1 MVVICWEMLP
11 VYAARAIGAF
21 VRLCDDEVRVLR
33 VPSKRFCSVG
43 TSEMTGCPVMDV
55 ERNDQRTIAEVV
67 GKVPEAIVAGGWA
80 SPCFMRWA
88 KEVRKR
94 GGRTIVTS
102 DEAFTKKSL
111 KQFIRKWRFRLL
123 IAPLFDKVFV
133 VGAGGK
139 KHFIDYYGLSPE
151 RVFTGLY
158 GSDPKLFFNGPAL
171 KERPKRFIYV
181 GHYDA
186 NKNVIPMCEAFEM
199 AVAQMGEAGSGWSLE
214 VYGGGELEESLRKR
228 ESEHVHIHG
237 FIQAEQLGP
246 LYRDSR
252 GFVLGSFSDKWGVV
266 VHEAAASGCMLL
278 LSSGVGA
285 RYDFAREENA
295 AIFNP
300 ASVESFAEGF
310 AKLMSKRDDE
320 LVAAQETSVRLAQ
333 DFSPEIF
340 ALNLKSALEELNVR
354 V

>member
-1 MVVICWEMLP
+1 MIIICWSMLP

-21 VRLCDDEVRVLR
+21 VKMSGAEVRVLR
-33 VPSKRFCSVG
+33 VPSKRFSHVG
-43 TSEMTGCPVMDV
+43 TAEMTGCPVIDV
-55 ERNDQRTIAEVV
+55 ESDDQRTIAEVV
-67 GKVPEAIVAGGWA
+67 GDVPEVIVAGGWA
-80 SPCFMRWA
+80 HPCFMRWA
-88 KEVRKR
+88 KEVRKH
-94 GGRTIVTS
+94 GGQTIVTS

-158 GSDPKLFFNGPAL
+158 GSDPKLFFNGPPL

-186 NKNVIPMCEAFEM
+186 NKNVLPMCTAFEQ
-199 AVAQMGEAGSGWSLE
+199 AVAHLGEAGAGWTLD
-214 VYGGGELEESLRKR
+214 VYGGGELESELKKR
-228 ESEHVHIHG
+228 ESAHVHIHG

-246 LYRDSR
+246 LYRDAR

-266 VHEAAASGCMLL
+266 VHEAAASGCLLL
-278 LSSGVGA
+278 LSTAVGA
-285 RYDFAREENA
+285 HYDFARPENA
-295 AIFNP
+295 ALFDP
-300 ASVESFAEGF
+300 ASVEAFQQGF
-310 AKLMSKRDDE
+310 EKLMTMPEEKLE
-320 LVAAQETSVRLAQ
+320 AAQALSVQLAQ
-333 DFSPEIF
+333 GFSPEIF
-340 ALNLKSALEELNVR
+340 AQSLMAALR
-354 V
+354 

>member
-1 MVVICWEMLP
+1 MIVICWEMLP

-21 VRLCDDEVRVLR
+21 VRMANDEVRVLR
-33 VPSKRFCSVG
+33 VPSKRFSCVG
-43 TSEMTGCPVMDV
+43 TTEMTGCPVIDV
-55 ERNDQRTIAEVV
+55 ERHDRRNIAEVV
-67 GKVPEAIVAGGWA
+67 GEVPTAIVAGGWA
-80 SPCFMRWA
+80 SPCFIKWA
-88 KEVRKR
+88 KEVRKH

-133 VGAGGK
+133 VGAGSK

-158 GSDPKLFFNGPAL
+158 GSDPKLFFNGPPL

-186 NKNVIPMCEAFEM
+186 NKNVLAMCTAFEQ
-199 AVAQMGEAGSGWSLE
+199 AVMNLGAAGTGWTLD
-214 VYGGGELEESLRKR
+214 VYGGGELEEELKNR
-228 ESEHVHIHG
+228 ESVHVHIHG

-246 LYRDSR
+246 LYRNSR
-252 GFVLGSFSDKWGVV
+252 AFVLGSFSEKWGVV

-278 LSSGVGA
+278 LSDSVGA
-285 RYDFAREENA
+285 KYDFAKEDNS
-295 AIFNP
+295 AIFDP
-300 ASVESFAEGF
+300 SSVKSFTDGF
-310 AKLMSKRDDE
+310 VKLMSKKDE
-320 LVAAQETSVRLAQ
+320 ELTAAQKTSVALAQ
-333 DFSPEIF
+333 DFSPDVF
-340 ALNLKSALEELNVR
+340 ARNLKAALTN
-354 V
+354 